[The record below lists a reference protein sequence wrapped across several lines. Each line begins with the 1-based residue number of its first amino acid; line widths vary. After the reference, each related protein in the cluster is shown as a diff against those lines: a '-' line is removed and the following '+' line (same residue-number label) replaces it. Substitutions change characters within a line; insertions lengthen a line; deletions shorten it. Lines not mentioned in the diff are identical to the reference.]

1 MMKKKWMAC
10 ALAVMAV
17 ISGCGNAGSK
27 EAQPAASSA
36 GTVQAGS
43 GSSSGKKALV
53 VYYSWSGNTR
63 KVAEDIQKETGADMF
78 EIVPEKAYPTAYQ
91 ETVDLAR
98 KEQAEK
104 ARPAIR
110 GRIDNIGQYDVIY
123 LGYPNWWG
131 DMPMVLY
138 TFLESYDLSGKTIAP
153 FCTSGGSGLSDTVN
167 AIKGL
172 EPKAAVTE
180 GFHIYGSQA
189 DSAAQAVHDWLMKA
203 GLL

>member
-17 ISGCGNAGSK
+17 ISGCGSAGSK

-91 ETVDLAR
+91 ETVDLA
-98 KEQAEK
+98 KK
-104 ARPAIR
+104 
-110 GRIDNIGQYDVIY
+110 
-123 LGYPNWWG
+123 
-131 DMPMVLY
+131 
-138 TFLESYDLSGKTIAP
+138 
-153 FCTSGGSGLSDTVN
+153 
-167 AIKGL
+167 
-172 EPKAAVTE
+172 
-180 GFHIYGSQA
+180 
-189 DSAAQAVHDWLMKA
+189 
-203 GLL
+203 